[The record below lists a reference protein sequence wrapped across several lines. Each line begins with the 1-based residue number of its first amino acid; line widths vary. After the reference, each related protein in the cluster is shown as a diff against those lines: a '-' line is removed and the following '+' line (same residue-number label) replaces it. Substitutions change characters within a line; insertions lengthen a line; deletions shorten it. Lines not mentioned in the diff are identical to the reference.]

1 MKAAIF
7 KILLFFLCF
16 PFSSS
21 LTAQKIIVKEVG
33 QTLSGASQTEAYLS
47 LIQNKTVGIVAN
59 QTSLIGTTHL
69 VDSLLNLGIKI
80 QCIFTPEHGFRG
92 EADAGAH
99 IIGGKDSQTGLDI
112 ISLYGSHKKPTK
124 ADLKGIDIM
133 LFDLQDVG
141 VRFYTYI
148 STLSYVMESCTEQN
162 IPVIVL
168 DRPNPNGFYIDGP
181 ILEKEHQSFVGLH
194 AVPVVYGMTIGE
206 YARMVNGEKW
216 LTDQLNCKLTVI
228 PLSHYDRRAIDKLP
242 VKPSPNLPNYQAIF
256 LYPSLCLFE
265 GTDMSIGRGTDF
277 PFQVY
282 GHPNLPETTFSFIP
296 ESRAGASAPKHH
308 DTKCNGFDLR
318 TLADQPVMKYAKL
331 NLQWLMQAYQSL
343 RQDKFFNSYFEK
355 LAGTSELRRQIEGG
369 ESEESIRKSW
379 QTGIEQF
386 KKIRAKYLIYPDF
399 EE

>member
-1 MKAAIF
+1 
-7 KILLFFLCF
+7 
-16 PFSSS
+16 
-21 LTAQKIIVKEVG
+21 
-33 QTLSGASQTEAYLS
+33 
-47 LIQNKTVGIVAN
+47 
-59 QTSLIGTTHL
+59 
-69 VDSLLNLGIKI
+69 
-80 QCIFTPEHGFRG
+80 
-92 EADAGAH
+92 
-99 IIGGKDSQTGLDI
+99 
-112 ISLYGSHKKPTK
+112 
-124 ADLKGIDIM
+124 
-133 LFDLQDVG
+133 
-141 VRFYTYI
+141 
-148 STLSYVMESCTEQN
+148 
-162 IPVIVL
+162 
-168 DRPNPNGFYIDGP
+168 
-181 ILEKEHQSFVGLH
+181 
-194 AVPVVYGMTIGE
+194 MTIGE

>member
-1 MKAAIF
+1 MNTAIF
-7 KILLFFLCF
+7 KIF
-16 PFSSS
+16 PFILCIVLSCSIH
-21 LTAQKIIVKEVG
+21 AQKIIVKDAG
-33 QTLSGASQTEAYLS
+33 QTLPGASQTEAYLS
-47 LIQNKTVGIVAN
+47 LIQNKTIGVVAN
-59 QTSLIGTTHL
+59 QTSLISKTHL

-99 IIGGKDSQTGLDI
+99 IIGGKDSQTGIDI
-112 ISLYGSHKKPTK
+112 VSLYGSHKKPTIE
-124 ADLKGIDIM
+124 DLRGIDIM

-148 STLSYVMESCTEQN
+148 STLTYVMEACAEQN

-181 ILEKEHQSFVGLH
+181 VLEKEYQSFVGLH
-194 AVPVVYGMTIGE
+194 TVPVVYGMTIGE

-216 LTDQLNCKLTVI
+216 LTNQLNCDLTVI
-228 PLSHYDRRAIDKLP
+228 PLSHYDRNAIDKLA
-242 VKPSPNLPNYQAIF
+242 VRPSPNLPNYQAIF

-265 GTDMSIGRGTDF
+265 GTSVSIGRGTDF

-318 TLADQPVMKYAKL
+318 TLADQPEMKYGKL

-343 RQDKFFNSYFEK
+343 KQDKFFNSYFEK

-369 ESEESIRKSW
+369 KSEEEIRNSW
-379 QTGIEQF
+379 QNGIEQF
-386 KKIRAKYLIYPDF
+386 KKTRAKYLLYPDF